1 MQNKTQ
7 AQAQSKREALK
18 MIDEARKFHQSDIQR
33 TRTVAKIAWYVAG
46 GAMVMA
52 GLSIGAVIGLT
63 PLKSV
68 QPFVIRVD
76 NNTGA
81 TDIVTVMKKQE
92 KSYGEVMDK
101 FWLAQYVRYRE
112 GYDWQTVQ
120 DTFDATNLL
129 SAPHEQEA
137 FSKLYKDNPNA
148 PHKIL
153 RDTAKVNIKVNAV
166 AFIGNM
172 AQVRFDKIMIPLHKN
187 TVIPEPQRYIATIAY
202 EYKNAGM
209 KDEDRMINPLGF
221 QVTSYRVD
229 KESIQ

>member
-1 MQNKTQ
+1 IRDSLT
-7 AQAQSKREALK
+7 
-18 MIDEARKFHQSDIQR
+18 
-33 TRTVAKIAWYVAG
+33 
-46 GAMVMA
+46 
-52 GLSIGAVIGLT
+52 GLAVGAVLGLT
-63 PLKSV
+63 PLKTV

-81 TDIVTVMKKQE
+81 TDIVTTMKKQE

-129 SAPHEQEA
+129 SSQQEQVQ
-137 FSKLYKDNPNA
+137 FSQIYKDNPNA

-153 RDTAKVNIKVNAV
+153 RDTAKVVVKANAI
-166 AFIGNM
+166 AFVGNM
-172 AQVRFDKIMIPLHKN
+172 AQVRFEKAVIPLNKSDMQ
-187 TVIPEPQRYIATIAY
+187 PAPQRYIATIAY

-209 KDEDRMINPLGF
+209 KDEDRLINPLGF

-229 KESIQ
+229 KEHIQ

>member
-1 MQNKTQ
+1 MTNKTQ
-7 AQAQSKREALK
+7 TKVQSHREALK
-18 MIDEARKFHQSDIQR
+18 MVDEAKKFHQSDIQR
-33 TRTVAKIAWYVAG
+33 TRKTAKIAWYVAG
-46 GAMVMA
+46 GSMVIT
-52 GLSIGAVIGLT
+52 GLAVGAVLGLT
-63 PLKSV
+63 PLKTV

-81 TDIVTVMKKQE
+81 TDIVTVMKQKE
-92 KSYGEVMDK
+92 TSYGEVMDK

-129 SAPHEQEA
+129 SAPSEQAA
-137 FSKLYKDNPNA
+137 FSQIYKENPNA

-153 RDTAKVNIKVNAV
+153 RDTAKVMVKVNAISFV
-166 AFIGNM
+166 GNM
-172 AQVRFDKIMIPLHKN
+172 AQVRFDKIIVPLNKN
-187 TVIPEPQRYIATIAY
+187 NIVPEPQRYIATISY

-209 KDEDRMINPLGF
+209 HDEDRLINPLGF

-229 KESIQ
+229 RENIQ